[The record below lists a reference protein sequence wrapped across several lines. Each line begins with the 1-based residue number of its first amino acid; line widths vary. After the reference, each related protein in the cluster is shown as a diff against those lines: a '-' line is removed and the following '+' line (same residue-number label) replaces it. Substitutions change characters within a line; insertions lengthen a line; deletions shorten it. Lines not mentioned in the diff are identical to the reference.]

1 MIVAI
6 SDDSSQGFVKRSLML
21 GITKTVYE
29 NEIRITLNGYPT
41 RNTIFFLEL
50 LFFKKCILNDIHHR
64 YFAFAVFGF
73 WRINSKLAAV
83 SISSVIINKRVIDVD
98 DSFFKVYITP
108 TQARYLTDSHTGAK
122 HYSKY
127 GIPMSILW
135 RTLQEIYEQSLL
147 GNRQRLSLRS
157 VDVVCLFDLAHQ
169 IVGWVLANISV
180 FDCKPEH
187 LMKDTV
193 YRFKCCNPQVISVN

>member
-1 MIVAI
+1 
-6 SDDSSQGFVKRSLML
+6 ML
-21 GITKTVYE
+21 GISKAVYE

-41 RNTIFFLEL
+41 RNSIFFLEL

-64 YFAFAVFGF
+64 YFSFAVSGF

-83 SISSVIINKRVIDVD
+83 SIPTIIVDKRVIDVNA
-98 DSFFKVYITP
+98 SFFKVDITP

-122 HYSKY
+122 HYGKHR
-127 GIPMSILW
+127 IPMPILR

-157 VDVVCLFDLAHQ
+157 VDVVCLFDLSHQ
-169 IVGWVLANISV
+169 IVGWILANISV
-180 FDCKPEH
+180 FNRKPEH

-193 YRFKCCNPQVISVN
+193 YRFKCSNPQVISVN